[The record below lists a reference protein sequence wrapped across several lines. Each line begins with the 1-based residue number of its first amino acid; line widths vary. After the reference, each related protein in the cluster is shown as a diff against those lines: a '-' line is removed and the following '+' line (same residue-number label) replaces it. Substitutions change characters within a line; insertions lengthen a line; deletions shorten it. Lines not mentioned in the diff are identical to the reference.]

1 MAAALE
7 RIATLLSLKG
17 ENEFKTRAYTRAARQ
32 IIRLNRPVKEL
43 VDRGELQELPGI
55 GKALAQKIEELV
67 TTGES
72 RLLARLEA
80 EVPAGLLALFSIP
93 GVGHKTAAKM
103 VRELNLR
110 SLEDLEEAAR
120 EGRVRSLHGL
130 GPVVEQNILRYFQ
143 ESRSGEILYHRGVAL
158 PVAEQLED
166 YLRREGLEAV
176 SMAGEVRRG
185 TEGVHHFLLVVGGS
199 EEREALA
206 RKLEQLLKRAPG
218 VSAVE
223 PGAPDE
229 LLLQTVYGLPGR
241 VLLTGLEEFPLVLLR
256 ESCSPAHWEQLQKL
270 AREQGFQLRGNALRR
285 DGKAVPV
292 KSEGELYRLLGLDP
306 VPVELREGR
315 GEIQAAREGR
325 LPALVELRHIRGDL
339 HLHTDWS
346 DGTDSIQELAR
357 EADARGYEYIAITD
371 HSPSLQ
377 IAGGLSMER
386 LRQQMEAIRRLNEE
400 GGYRCRILAGAE
412 VDILSDGT
420 LDLPDEILF
429 QLDLV
434 IASVHSHFRQ
444 EREQITER
452 ICRAMEH
459 PAVHILA
466 HPTGRLIGS
475 RGGYRVDV
483 EALIRQAARTGT
495 ILEIN
500 ASPQRLDLS
509 EAYHRQARRS
519 GVLLAVNTDAH
530 SVATM
535 ADMGYGITAARRGGL
550 EPGDLL
556 NTLSWEELEKCL
568 KRREQR
574 KGGGGS

>member
-1 MAAALE
+1 M
-7 RIATLLSLKG
+7 
-17 ENEFKTRAYTRAARQ
+17 
-32 IIRLNRPVKEL
+32 
-43 VDRGELQELPGI
+43 
-55 GKALAQKIEELV
+55 
-67 TTGES
+67 
-72 RLLARLEA
+72 
-80 EVPAGLLALFSIP
+80 
-93 GVGHKTAAKM
+93 
-103 VRELNLR
+103 
-110 SLEDLEEAAR
+110 
-120 EGRVRSLHGL
+120 
-130 GPVVEQNILRYFQ
+130 
-143 ESRSGEILYHRGVAL
+143 
-158 PVAEQLED
+158 
-166 YLRREGLEAV
+166 
-176 SMAGEVRRG
+176 
-185 TEGVHHFLLVVGGS
+185 
-199 EEREALA
+199 
-206 RKLEQLLKRAPG
+206 
-218 VSAVE
+218 
-223 PGAPDE
+223 
-229 LLLQTVYGLPGR
+229 
-241 VLLTGLEEFPLVLLR
+241 
-256 ESCSPAHWEQLQKL
+256 
-270 AREQGFQLRGNALRR
+270 
-285 DGKAVPV
+285 
-292 KSEGELYRLLGLDP
+292 
-306 VPVELREGR
+306 
-315 GEIQAAREGR
+315 
-325 LPALVELRHIRGDL
+325 
-339 HLHTDWS
+339 
-346 DGTDSIQELAR
+346 
-357 EADARGYEYIAITD
+357 
-371 HSPSLQ
+371 
-377 IAGGLSMER
+377 
-386 LRQQMEAIRRLNEE
+386 
-400 GGYRCRILAGAE
+400 
-412 VDILSDGT
+412 DILSDGT

>member
-185 TEGVHHFLLVVGGS
+185 TEGVHHLSL
-199 EEREALA
+199 
-206 RKLEQLLKRAPG
+206 
-218 VSAVE
+218 
-223 PGAPDE
+223 
-229 LLLQTVYGLPGR
+229 
-241 VLLTGLEEFPLVLLR
+241 
-256 ESCSPAHWEQLQKL
+256 
-270 AREQGFQLRGNALRR
+270 
-285 DGKAVPV
+285 
-292 KSEGELYRLLGLDP
+292 
-306 VPVELREGR
+306 
-315 GEIQAAREGR
+315 I
-325 LPALVELRHIRGDL
+325 HI
-339 HLHTDWS
+339 
-346 DGTDSIQELAR
+346 
-357 EADARGYEYIAITD
+357 
-371 HSPSLQ
+371 
-377 IAGGLSMER
+377 
-386 LRQQMEAIRRLNEE
+386 
-400 GGYRCRILAGAE
+400 
-412 VDILSDGT
+412 
-420 LDLPDEILF
+420 
-429 QLDLV
+429 
-434 IASVHSHFRQ
+434 
-444 EREQITER
+444 
-452 ICRAMEH
+452 
-459 PAVHILA
+459 
-466 HPTGRLIGS
+466 
-475 RGGYRVDV
+475 
-483 EALIRQAARTGT
+483 
-495 ILEIN
+495 
-500 ASPQRLDLS
+500 
-509 EAYHRQARRS
+509 
-519 GVLLAVNTDAH
+519 
-530 SVATM
+530 
-535 ADMGYGITAARRGGL
+535 
-550 EPGDLL
+550 
-556 NTLSWEELEKCL
+556 
-568 KRREQR
+568 
-574 KGGGGS
+574 